1 MPSQANLLIQREM
14 DITVVDL
21 QDARILD
28 VQQIDLIGEQ
38 LFKLV
43 DQMDRKKLVL
53 DFSKVRHMGSA
64 AIGTIISL
72 NEKSKAIKGMLVL
85 SGVRPDVMKIFTI
98 MRLHKLLKF
107 APNLS
112 DAKAKF
118 GKN

>member
-1 MPSQANLLIQREM
+1 MPTQANLLIQREM

-28 VQQIDLIGEQ
+28 VNQIESIGEQ

-43 DQMDRKKLVL
+43 DKMDRKKLLL

-64 AIGTIISL
+64 AIGMIISL
-72 NEKSKAIKGMLVL
+72 NEKSKAIKGTLVI

-107 APNLS
+107 APNLN
-112 DAKAKF
+112 DAKAQF